1 MWRATLT
8 SLMARKVRLLLTAI
22 AIVLGVG
29 FMAGTYVL
37 TDTLNAAFDD
47 LFATTTKG
55 VDVQVQGVSAFAAQ
69 PGGPG
74 GGGGDERA
82 PVPGSVIPAVQGA
95 AGVAQVVGNIQG
107 YAKIVDP
114 VTDEAITPGGAPTI
128 GSSWSPIA
136 GLNLVGG
143 REPTSSQDVA
153 IDAGTAKAH
162 DLTVGERIS
171 VIFIGGPREFTISGI
186 FRIGDTDGLL
196 GATAAAFDVHT
207 AQEVMDRTGS
217 FDYLSVVGDDGVAP
231 DMLREA
237 VARVLPDGF
246 EAITGADAAQQSSD
260 QVAQGLGF
268 LQTFLLVFALVALF
282 VGAFIIFNTFNIIVT
297 QRVRELGLL
306 RALGAS
312 RRQILTSVVAE
323 AFVTGLLAS
332 VLGILAGVGIATG
345 LQALLTGF
353 GIELP
358 STAMK
363 ILPRTIVVSLV
374 LGTLVTVVASVA
386 PARRAARVAPIEALR
401 ETNAPPTSSLRRRS
415 ITGGLVTA
423 LGLVLLGLGLFGS
436 TGKAGPLVGGG
447 AALTFVGVAVLSPLF
462 ARPLAGAI
470 GRPFRGGALPG
481 RLGRENAMRNPRRT
495 ASTSAALM
503 IGLGLVAFVAVSGAS
518 LKASANAAL
527 DRSLKADFIVGTPNF
542 GPFSPQ
548 VAADLA
554 ADPSFGAV
562 SAIRQGQV
570 EIGGSSTFI
579 TGIDPA
585 TFGEVVDLQLVA
597 GDLSSLSTPGTVLLG
612 ENTADSKG
620 WGVGDTVKIG
630 FAADGIHSFTVGGIY
645 DSSSLLGTDYAISLQ
660 DYSAH
665 FAQQLDTNAYVAVA
679 DGVTVAQAREA
690 IDRITA
696 RYPDVTIQDQT
707 DYKATQ
713 AKAIDQFLGLVT
725 ALLVMAVVIALF
737 GIVNTLSLSI
747 YERVRE
753 LGLLRAVGMSRTQ
766 VKRMI
771 RVESVIIAVL
781 GALLGVAIGILFGVA
796 MQRALS
802 KIGVT
807 ELSIPVPQLIV
818 YVIVAGVAG
827 VVAAIVP
834 ARRAAKLNV
843 LQAISYE

>member
-1 MWRATLT
+1 VWRATLR

-47 LFATTTKG
+47 LFATTTQG
-55 VDVQVQGVSAFAAQ
+55 VDVQIQGVSAFAAQ

-74 GGGGDERA
+74 GGGGDERE
-82 PVPGSVIPAVQGA
+82 PVPASVIPAVE
-95 AGVAQVVGNIQG
+95 GVSGVRQVVGNVQG

-114 VTDEAITPGGAPTI
+114 VTDEAITPAGAPTI
-128 GSSWSPIA
+128 GTSWSPIA

-143 REPTSSQDVA
+143 HEPTSSSDVA
-153 IDAGTAKAH
+153 VDAGTATAH

-171 VIFIGGPREFTISGI
+171 IIFVGGPRQFTISGI
-186 FRIGDTDGLL
+186 FRIGDTDSLL
-196 GATAAAFDVHT
+196 GATAAAFDVRT
-207 AQEVMDRTGS
+207 AQDVMDRQGS
-217 FDYLSVVGDDGVAP
+217 FDYLSVVGDDGVPPAT
-231 DMLREA
+231 LRQA
-237 VARVLPDGF
+237 VAPVIPAGF

-260 QVAQGLGF
+260 QVAEGLGF
-268 LQTFLLVFALVALF
+268 LQTFLLVFALVSLF

-306 RALGAS
+306 RALGAG
-312 RRQILTSVVAE
+312 RRQILTSVVVE

-332 VLGILAGVGIATG
+332 AVGILAGVGIATG
-345 LQALLTGF
+345 LQALLKGF

-358 STAMK
+358 STAAK
-363 ILPRTIVVSLV
+363 ILPRTIIVSLV
-374 LGTLVTVVASVA
+374 LGTVVTVIASVA

-401 ETNAPPTSSLRRRS
+401 ETNAPPSSSLRRRS

-423 LGLVLLGLGLFGS
+423 IGLALLALGLFGS
-436 TGKAGPLVGGG
+436 TGNAGPLVGAG

-462 ARPLAGAI
+462 ARPLASAI

-481 RLGRENAMRNPRRT
+481 RLGRENAMRSPRRT

-554 ADPSFGAV
+554 ADPAFGAV

-570 EIGGSSTFI
+570 RIDGGNTFL
-579 TGIDPA
+579 TGLDPA
-585 TFGEVVDLQLVA
+585 TFGQVVDVQFVA
-597 GDLSSLSTPGTVLLG
+597 GDLASLSTPATVLVG
-612 ENTADSKG
+612 ENTANSQALG
-620 WGVGDTVKIG
+620 IGDTVKIE
-630 FAADGIHSFTVGGIY
+630 FAADGVHPFTVGGIY
-645 DSSSLLGTDYAISLQ
+645 DSSTVLGSDYAISLQ
-660 DYSAH
+660 DYTAH
-665 FAQQLDTNAYVAVA
+665 FAQELDTNAYATVA
-679 DGVTVAQAREA
+679 DGATVAQARTA
-690 IDRITA
+690 IDTITA

-707 DYKATQ
+707 EYKATQ
-713 AKAIDQFLGLVT
+713 SKAIDQFLGLVT

-781 GALLGVAIGILFGVA
+781 GALLGVAIGILFGIA
-796 MQRALS
+796 MQQALS

-807 ELSIPVPQLIV
+807 ELAIPVPQLIV